1 MAEEDGNEGKSM
13 MKRFVQRYLH
23 RMKVLSSSLF
33 LVITAVSGCTT
44 RTRGFELTITRGIE
58 PWYTEGTDL
67 WYRASKWGS
76 YALDQKEDWER
87 IDNFLVVPGE
97 RQEEAIRALNKS
109 PIIKLS
115 EDEYIYYGGEEDEYD
130 KGNQYLVRSL
140 HYYSNIE
147 GYDIHSKE
155 NIVII
160 FHHSRGRLKVP
171 MRKRA
176 IVIET
181 HTEIDELFV
190 ACDQAE

>member
-1 MAEEDGNEGKSM
+1 MN
-13 MKRFVQRYLH
+13 
-23 RMKVLSSSLF
+23 VLSSSLF

-67 WYRASKWGS
+67 WYRASE
-76 YALDQKEDWER
+76 LDPYDLERMEDWER
-87 IDNFLVVPGE
+87 IDSFFVVPGE

-147 GYDIHSKE
+147 GYNIYSKE
-155 NIVII
+155 NIVIVYHLI
-160 FHHSRGRLKVP
+160 WGRLKVP
-171 MRKRA
+171 RRKRA
-176 IVIET
+176 IVIESQ
-181 HTEIDELFV
+181 TEIDELFV
-190 ACDQAE
+190 YCNQAE